1 MVGPLL
7 GGAKN
12 ATMKHRFSAICAE
25 SCLLLEGE
33 LAASEA
39 VQPLLMQ
46 VACERGDE
54 DFEHLELGDGH
65 LPEMV
70 LHHCRTMR
78 EGIAEP
84 AVQCRG
90 AARLAKL
97 MHGGLTGVG
106 VRFAE
111 SAAVEAIVCA
121 LTFHPTDWDVQLACC
136 AALGRIMEEAS
147 RRQMLLH
154 TSACEALIGAIIR
167 ATAEAP
173 RVSACACAGLANFA
187 ADPQAIRRAVHA
199 GAAREIVAMMRFAPT
214 DGEIQENG
222 CIALSRFA
230 VDASAVKIAKE
241 LVQEGSPEVLM
252 SAIRN
257 FPRRVILLR
266 HATAALHN
274 LVKSRALNTDFIDLH
289 LGEKLLLAATQD
301 DAKPRASR

>member
-1 MVGPLL
+1 
-7 GGAKN
+7 
-12 ATMKHRFSAICAE
+12 
-25 SCLLLEGE
+25 
-33 LAASEA
+33 
-39 VQPLLMQ
+39 
-46 VACERGDE
+46 
-54 DFEHLELGDGH
+54 
-65 LPEMV
+65 
-70 LHHCRTMR
+70 
-78 EGIAEP
+78 
-84 AVQCRG
+84 
-90 AARLAKL
+90 
-97 MHGGLTGVG
+97 
-106 VRFAE
+106 
-111 SAAVEAIVCA
+111 
-121 LTFHPTDWDVQLACC
+121 
-136 AALGRIMEEAS
+136 
-147 RRQMLLH
+147 MLLH

-173 RVSACACAGLANFA
+173 RVSACACVGLANFA